1 MKNFLT
7 SFGRYL
13 LDFAYPRI
21 CVACESRITDT
32 SSAICFECQ
41 WDLPR
46 NTNLL
51 IHNESQ
57 ENKFWGKVKTSGIYS
72 FLRFTK
78 GGKVQNILHALKY
91 QNHPELGFFLGKLC
105 GKALKDQVL
114 FTNADYLVPVPL
126 HRSRQRERGYNQAE
140 RIAAGIGE
148 VVQIPVRDDL
158 LVRNKSTRTQT
169 RSGGRLSRYRNLEG
183 VFEPTETAPPVLRGK
198 SVILVDD
205 VLTTGATLE
214 VAATAL
220 WRTGIRELFI
230 VTLAAVNRS

>member
-21 CVACESRITDT
+21 CVACEMQMTDT
-32 SSAICFECQ
+32 ESAICFECQ
-41 WDLPR
+41 WALPR

-57 ENKFWGKVKTSGIYS
+57 ENKFWGRVKTGGIYS
-72 FLRFTK
+72 FLSFSK

-91 QNHPELGFFLGKLC
+91 RNQPELGVFLGKLC
-105 GKALKDQVL
+105 GKALKALNL
-114 FTNADYLVPVPL
+114 FATADYLIPVPL
-126 HRSRQRERGYNQAE
+126 HPSRRRERGYNQAE

-148 VVQIPVRDDL
+148 ILEIPVREDL
-158 LVRNKSTRTQT
+158 LIRHKPTRTQT
-169 RSGGRLSRYRNLEG
+169 RTGGRFSRYKNLQG
-183 VFEPTETAPPVLRGK
+183 VFGSPSEASAVLK
-198 SVILVDD
+198 NKTVILTDD

-214 VAATAL
+214 VAASAL
-220 WRTGIRELFI
+220 WETGIKELYI
-230 VTLAAVNRS
+230 VTLAAVKRT

>member
-7 SFGRYL
+7 SFGRHL
-13 LDFAYPRI
+13 LDFAYPDI
-21 CVACESRITDT
+21 CVACENRITDT
-32 SSAICFECQ
+32 RSAICFECQ

-91 QNHPELGFFLGKLC
+91 QNRPELGIFLGKLC
-105 GKALKDQVL
+105 GKALKDQHL
-114 FTNADYLVPVPL
+114 FLHADYLVPVPL
-126 HRSRQRERGYNQAE
+126 HRARLRERGYNQAGCL
-140 RIAAGIGE
+140 ATGISE
-148 VVQIPVRDDL
+148 ILEIPVRHDL
-158 LVRNKSTRTQT
+158 LARNKSTLTQT

-183 VFEPTETAPPVLRGK
+183 VFEATETAPEVLRDK
-198 SVILVDD
+198 AVILVDD

-220 WRTGIRELFI
+220 WKTGIRELFI